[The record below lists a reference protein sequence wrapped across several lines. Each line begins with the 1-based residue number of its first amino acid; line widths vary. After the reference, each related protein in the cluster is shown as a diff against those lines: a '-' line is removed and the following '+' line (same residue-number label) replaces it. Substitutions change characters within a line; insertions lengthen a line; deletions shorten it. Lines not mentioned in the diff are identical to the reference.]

1 MGETGVKPVLE
12 IARVFL
18 RARAGVVLADEKVEA
33 GRRDPLSPVGRE
45 YISGVRDA
53 LAYVLEVDL
62 HQMNAPKL
70 AGQVEPPKRVQVSW
84 VDAYSCW
91 LVEFPPDEMQ
101 AKQQYRAEFL
111 SKRQAFEL
119 LDALRDQVLGQLML
133 TPRDY
138 AARERAD
145 AALRAEVGRMR
156 AERSPVQLNVKRAA
170 RSPSPLDD
178 DEGEGD
184 LPQGA

>member
-1 MGETGVKPVLE
+1 M
-12 IARVFL
+12 FL
-18 RARAGVVLADEKVEA
+18 KARAGVVLADEKVQA

-45 YISGVRDA
+45 YMSGVRDA

-70 AGQVEPPKRVQVSW
+70 AGESEPPKRVTVSW
-84 VDAYSCW
+84 VDAYGCW

-111 SKRQAFEL
+111 SKKQALEL

-133 TPRDY
+133 TPGDF
-138 AARERAD
+138 AARERERTD
-145 AALRAEVGRMR
+145 AALRAEAGRMR

-170 RSPSPLDD
+170 RSSSPLDD